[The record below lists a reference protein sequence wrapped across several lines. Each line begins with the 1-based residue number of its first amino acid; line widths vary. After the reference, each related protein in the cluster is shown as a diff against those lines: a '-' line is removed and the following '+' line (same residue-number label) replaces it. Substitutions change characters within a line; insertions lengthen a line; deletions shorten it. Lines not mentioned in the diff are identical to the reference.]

1 MDKLI
6 TETHTNS
13 SISVFHQFA
22 TYATQQLPYMWVP
35 STNPFRIIAVASNL
49 RNVRYNALFTL
60 LPEYWQLTK

>member
-22 TYATQQLPYMWVP
+22 TFATQQLPYMWVP
-35 STNPFRIIAVASNL
+35 SPNPYEIIAVTTKL
-49 RNVRYNALFTL
+49 QHVKYNALFTL